1 MGITAD
7 FLAEV
12 FPCQIERHKLGEA
25 RMTGMTQSEYSFPR
39 TVGSVGYQDREE
51 SDGLFVVT
59 LWSVVGLALTALT
72 IWLGSG
78 VQLEPFIG
86 LG

>member
-1 MGITAD
+1 MSITAD
-7 FLAEV
+7 SLAEV
-12 FPCQIERHKLGEA
+12 FPCQIGRHKLGEA

-39 TVGSVGYQDREE
+39 IVGSVGYRGREE

-59 LWSVVGLALTALT
+59 LCSVVGLALTALT
-72 IWLGSG
+72 IWLGRG
-78 VQLEPFIG
+78 GQLEPLIG